1 MLNQRDGR
9 ASFLEK
15 ELEGQTDLNELYCK
29 VVSATTRDKPSQVW
43 SKQHQRFLWIE
54 KIDLAFLFEDYYG
67 TKVIQ

>member
-15 ELEGQTDLNELYCK
+15 EPEGRTDLNELYCK
-29 VVSATTRDKPSQVW
+29 VVSATTQDKPSQAR
-43 SKQHQRFLWIE
+43 SEQHRRFLWID
-54 KIDLAFLFEDYYG
+54 KTDLAFRFEDNCS